1 MSFTQDVKLETS
13 LLKAEGDEARAQL
26 SALIQLT
33 SSLSITHEGMTLL
46 VQTENAPVS
55 RCIYRL
61 LRERFADVRI
71 EPMVRRKMNLH
82 KNLVY
87 ILRVYGPVTAIL
99 KDLGIYS
106 ARGLLDRP
114 LKTIVVKDSC
124 ARCYLRGAFMAD
136 GSVNSPATSSYHLE
150 IKAAN
155 SAHAEFL
162 MELLERF
169 YIPSKQIERR
179 GHSIVYV
186 KAAEKI
192 GDFLRVIG
200 ADQQLME
207 FENERISRDMSN
219 NIQRLNNVDVANEV
233 KSMQAAA
240 RQLEDIE
247 LVEAHMDLRMV
258 DPKLKEVM
266 DLRKENPEAT
276 LNELAERYRQK
287 AGVSVSKSGLKHR
300 FVKIHELAEKIR
312 QRHTY
317 E

>member
-13 LLKAEGDEARAQL
+13 LLKAEGDEARAEL

-55 RCIYRL
+55 RCVYRL
-61 LRERFADVRI
+61 LRERFAEVRI

-87 ILRVYGPVTAIL
+87 ILRVYGPVTDIL

-114 LKTIVVKDSC
+114 LKTIVAKDNC

-136 GSVNSPATSSYHLE
+136 GSVNSPSTSSYHLE

-155 SAHAEFL
+155 PAHASFL

-200 ADQQLME
+200 ADQQLMA

-233 KSMQAAA
+233 KSMQAAG
-240 RQLEDIE
+240 RGSW
-247 LVEAHMDLRMV
+247 
-258 DPKLKEVM
+258 K
-266 DLRKENPEAT
+266 T
-276 LNELAERYRQK
+276 F
-287 AGVSVSKSGLKHR
+287 SW
-300 FVKIHELAEKIR
+300 
-312 QRHTY
+312 
-317 E
+317 